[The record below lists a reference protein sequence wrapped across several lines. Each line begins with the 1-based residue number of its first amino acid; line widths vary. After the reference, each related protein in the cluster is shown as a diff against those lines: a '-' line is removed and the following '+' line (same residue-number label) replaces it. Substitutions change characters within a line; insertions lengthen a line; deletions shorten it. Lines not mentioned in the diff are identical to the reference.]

1 MSIHLAC
8 PHCLATNRV
17 PPERLDAGPNCGRC
31 HQPLFVGRAVPVDAE
46 GFEAMLANT
55 DLPVLVDFW
64 APWCGPCRAMAP
76 QLEQAAARL
85 EPRMRVI
92 KLDVEAHP
100 QVGARFG
107 IQSIPTLAVFG
118 GGRELGRH
126 SGAIGAQQI
135 VSWVVRLVMNS

>member
-31 HQPLFVGRAVPVDAE
+31 HQPLFGGRAVPVDAA
-46 GFEAMLANT
+46 GFDAMLANT

-135 VSWVVRLVMNS
+135 VSWVVPLVMNS

>member
-1 MSIHLAC
+1 MSVHLVC

-17 PPERLDAGPNCGRC
+17 PPERLDEGPNCGRC
-31 HQPLFVGRAVPVDAE
+31 HQPLFTGHAVPVDAA
-46 GFEAMLANT
+46 GFEAMLANN

-92 KLDVEAHP
+92 KLDIEAHP
-100 QVGARFG
+100 RVAARFA

-126 SGAIGAQQI
+126 SGALGAQQI
-135 VSWVVRLVMNS
+135 VSWAVPLAMKH